1 MSNTETDAKNQ
12 LREHNSSRN
21 AAGYQ
26 FGLMALSFSA
36 GGLIYLVMGIN
47 SVMVIPA
54 TLGIGFGTV
63 VAITSL
69 HVTHWVSEKLKKP
82 LAFAWVISAAVL
94 IGSTLV
100 MSQEHIEFI
109 APSLLFGGIYLA
121 LKIAPHRQLAA
132 A

>member
-1 MSNTETDAKNQ
+1 MSNTETVAKNE

-36 GGLIYLVMGIN
+36 GGVIYLLMGVNTVM
-47 SVMVIPA
+47 MIPV
-54 TLGIGFGTV
+54 TLGIGFGTA
-63 VAITSL
+63 VAIVSL
-69 HVTHWVSEKLKKP
+69 FVSRWICEKLKKH
-82 LAFAWVISAAVL
+82 LAFAWITSAMML

-100 MSQEHIEFI
+100 MSLQHIEFI

-121 LKIAPHRQLAA
+121 LKIAPHRQLAVA
-132 A
+132 